1 MYQLWLVSRP
11 NGWSDK
17 GVLSGGLGEM
27 LSRPHALTLRNMYR
41 DVIIASEYFVNVLPK
56 EVWSLFASPCP

>member
-1 MYQLWLVSRP
+1 MYQPWLVSRP

-27 LSRPHALTLRNMYR
+27 LSRSHALTLRNMYR
-41 DVIIASEYFVNVLPK
+41 DVIIASEYFVNVLLK
-56 EVWSLFASPCP
+56 EVRRFPALLCP